1 MDYYKELIIE
11 QDLFAKISEQK
22 EEIERQQR
30 ELQDSLRYA
39 GSIQSAL
46 LPDEK
51 FIRKL
56 FPESFI
62 FFQPRDI
69 VSGDFYWIYKK
80 RNVAV
85 LVAADCTGHG
95 VPGAFMSILG
105 ISFLNEIIS
114 NGIPKANIIMNKL
127 RENIMK
133 TLHQSGDVSKHKDGI
148 DLALVIIDFEKKELQ
163 FSGAFNP
170 MYLIRNGNLI
180 EFRGDKM
187 PIGIAPTVEKSFTNK
202 RLKIREGDILYIFS
216 DGYADQFGGAKEKKF
231 RYGPFKDLLLKIHRH
246 PMDKQKHLLEHKFL
260 VWKGGLE
267 QVDDILII
275 GLKILA

>member
-1 MDYYKELIIE
+1 MDYYKELMIE

-51 FIRKL
+51 YIRKL

-105 ISFLNEIIS
+105 ISYLNEIIS
-114 NGIPKANIIMNKL
+114 NGIPKANIILNKL

-133 TLHQSGDVSKHKDGI
+133 TLHQTGDLSKLKDGM

-163 FSGAFNP
+163 YSGAFNP
-170 MYLIRNGNLI
+170 MYLIRNGGLI

-202 RLKIREGDILYIFS
+202 RLKIRREDIIYIFS
-216 DGYADQFGGAKEKKF
+216 DGYADQFGGVEEKKF
-231 RYGPFKDLLLKIHRH
+231 RYGPFKDLLLKIHRQ
-246 PMDKQKHLLEHKFL
+246 PMDKQKQLLEQKFL
-260 VWKGGLE
+260 LWKGDLD
-267 QVDDILII
+267 QIDDILII
-275 GLKILA
+275 GLKILI

>member
-1 MDYYKELIIE
+1 MDRYKELTIE

-46 LPDEK
+46 LPDER

-62 FFQPRDI
+62 FFRPRDI

-80 RNVAV
+80 RNAAV

-114 NGIPKANIIMNKL
+114 NGIPKANIILNQL

-133 TLHQSGDVSKHKDGI
+133 TLHQTGDLSKHKDGM
-148 DLALVIIDFEKKELQ
+148 DMVLVIIDFERKELQ

-170 MYLIRNGNLI
+170 MYMIRNEKLI

-187 PIGIAPTVEKSFTNK
+187 PIGIGPTIEKSFTNK
-202 RLKIREGDILYIFS
+202 RLKIRSEDILYIFS
-216 DGYADQFGGAKEKKF
+216 DGFADQFGGAEEKKF
-231 RYGPFKDLLLKIHRH
+231 KYGPFKDLLLKIHKH
-246 PMDKQKHLLEHKFL
+246 PMDKQKQLLEQKFRR
-260 VWKGGLE
+260 WRGDLE

>member
-1 MDYYKELIIE
+1 MDYYKELMIE

-46 LPDEK
+46 LPDER

-62 FFQPRDI
+62 FFRPRDI

-114 NGIPKANIIMNKL
+114 SGIPKANIILNRL

-133 TLHQSGDVSKHKDGI
+133 TLHQTGDLSKLKDGM

-187 PIGIAPTVEKSFTNK
+187 PIGIAPTTEKSFTNK
-202 RLKIREGDILYIFS
+202 SLKIRREDILYIFS
-216 DGYADQFGGAKEKKF
+216 DGYADQFGGVEQKKF
-231 RYGPFKDLLLKIHRH
+231 RYGPFKDMLLKIHRQ
-246 PMDKQKHLLEHKFL
+246 PMDKQKQLLEQKFL
-260 VWKGGLE
+260 LWKGDLE
-267 QVDDILII
+267 QIDDILII

>member
-1 MDYYKELIIE
+1 MDYNKEFMIKQE
-11 QDLFAKISEQK
+11 LFAKISEQK
-22 EEIERQQR
+22 EEIEKHQR
-30 ELQDSLRYA
+30 EHQESLRYA

-51 FIRKL
+51 YIRKL

-62 FFQPRDI
+62 FYQPRDI
-69 VSGDFYWIYKK
+69 VSGDFYWTYKK
-80 RNVAV
+80 RNVTV

-114 NGIPKANIIMNKL
+114 KCIPKSNIILNKL

-133 TLHQSGDVSKHKDGI
+133 TLHQTGDLTELKDGM

-170 MYLIRNGNLI
+170 MYIIRNGNLI
-180 EFRGDKM
+180 EISGDKM
-187 PIGIAPTVEKSFTNK
+187 PIGVAPIVEKSFTNN
-202 RLKIREGDILYIFS
+202 RLKIRRGDILYIFS
-216 DGYADQFGGAKEKKF
+216 DGYADQFGGPEEKKF
-231 RYGPFKDLLLKIHRH
+231 KYGPFKDLLIKIHRH
-246 PMDKQKHLLEHKFL
+246 SMDKQKRLLEQKYL
-260 VWKGGLE
+260 LWKGDID
-267 QVDDILII
+267 QVDDILIV
-275 GLKILA
+275 GLKILI